1 MSNLSAFLTMIA
13 VSEGTKG
20 IGEDGYNVLVGSSK
34 RQAFLFTSYADHP
47 RIEIKLNDSLSSTAA
62 GRYQILRR
70 YFDAYKVQ
78 LGLKDFSPDSQDAI
92 ALQLIRECGALD
104 DIKAGRL
111 NAAIDKCASRWASL
125 PGAGY
130 GQREQDRKLLQL
142 AYINAGGTISG

>member
-1 MSNLSAFLTMIA
+1 MIA

-47 RIEIKLNDSLSSTAA
+47 RIEIKLNNNLSSTAA

-70 YFDAYKVQ
+70 YYDAYKTQ
-78 LGLKDFSPDSQDAI
+78 LGLPDFSPDSQDKIAI
-92 ALQLIRECGALD
+92 QLIRECGALD
-104 DIKAGRL
+104 MVGRGKFDL
-111 NAAIDKCASRWASL
+111 AVEKCRSRWASL

-130 GQREQDRKLLQL
+130 GQRENSLAVLRA
-142 AYINAGGTISG
+142 AYINAGGTLNG